1 METKPQ
7 WKIRKTQ
14 TETKTGKL
22 ILKLNVN

>member
-1 METKPQ
+1 MKQKLQ